1 MPKQTFFN
9 LSKEKRETI
18 ITAALKEFAR
28 VPFSEASIANIVK
41 DADISRGSFYQY
53 FDDKDDL
60 FFYLLDKHAKDRKTG
75 FIVSLKKHQGNIFK
89 AMSEMFQLILIELD
103 DRDLRDFYQNV
114 FLYWNY
120 KNKKKLVNNISNNA
134 FNKQFEEIKALI
146 NTDALN
152 VANDKDLFHVV
163 QIISSVM
170 MQNFVLKFA
179 KELTNDEVME
189 NFDDQ
194 LRLLKAGFKKKDNS

>member
-114 FLYWNY
+114 FLHLNY
-120 KNKKKLVNNISNNA
+120 KTEKKLVN
-134 FNKQFEEIKALI
+134 
-146 NTDALN
+146 
-152 VANDKDLFHVV
+152 
-163 QIISSVM
+163 
-170 MQNFVLKFA
+170 
-179 KELTNDEVME
+179 
-189 NFDDQ
+189 
-194 LRLLKAGFKKKDNS
+194 